1 VPVKLT
7 VNRFS
12 SFPPRLGEGI
22 TIANRFRLMRQIG
35 EGGMGSV
42 WLATHLGL
50 GIPCAIKFVEGEWR
64 RQPEM
69 VARFEREAK
78 VEAQL
83 RSPHVVHVLDHGVWN
98 GTPYIAMEFLEGEAL
113 ASRLDREGPIDA
125 ATTHRVIA
133 HVARALTR
141 AHAIG
146 IVHRDLKPEN
156 IYLVPGDDGEIAKVL
171 DFGVAKWT
179 SDWVV
184 SSVTKTGLLV
194 GTPLYMSPEQ
204 ARGTKEI
211 DFRADLWSLAVIA
224 FQCLTGELPFL
235 SEGLGDLL
243 AKIMFEP
250 IPVPSAIVPS
260 LTPEF
265 DAWWARA
272 SSRDMASRFQS
283 AKELADSLAVALGV
297 AGPSMVAAAPPGFRE
312 ASLSDYTLSV
322 SDGAI
327 PQESQPPPAMLWP
340 PTHTGKL
347 LAAGVVGVIVIASSI
362 WLQSGR
368 DGKKAGQTL
377 VTPSVAP
384 VSQTAS
390 PEPPPPVPVAPAPKT
405 ENTAEAVRSPSSEP
419 TTAATAPS
427 VTATATPVESLQKSN
442 DRKDDTSRRDRAS
455 KDTVQRA
462 PSRPDKQNKPSPPPP
477 PKAKGTD
484 FGI

>member
-1 VPVKLT
+1 
-7 VNRFS
+7 
-12 SFPPRLGEGI
+12 
-22 TIANRFRLMRQIG
+22 MRQIG

-98 GTPYIAMEFLEGEAL
+98 GTPYIAMEYLEGESL
-113 ASRLDREGPIDA
+113 AARLDREGRIDA
-125 ATTHRVIA
+125 ATTHRIVA

-171 DFGVAKWT
+171 DFGVAKWNT
-179 SDWVV
+179 DWVV
-184 SSVTKTGLLV
+184 NSVTKTGLLV

-211 DFRADLWSLAVIA
+211 DLRADLWALAVIA

-250 IPVPSAIVPS
+250 IPAPSAIVPT
-260 LTPEF
+260 LPLAF
-265 DAWWARA
+265 DAWWAQA
-272 SSRDMASRFQS
+272 SSREMEYRFQS
-283 AKELADSLAVALGV
+283 AKDLADSLASALDLEG
-297 AGPSMVAAAPPGFRE
+297 AATVAAAPPGMRE
-312 ASLSDYTLSV
+312 ASLHDYSLAV
-322 SDGAI
+322 SDGAA
-327 PQESQPPPAMLWP
+327 PQESHVSVGSVWP
-340 PTHTGKL
+340 LTQTGKL
-347 LAAGVVGVIVIASSI
+347 LAAGVIGVIVIAASI
-362 WLQSGR
+362 SFQNSR
-368 DGKKAGQTL
+368 DSKRSGQTL
-377 VTPSVAP
+377 VTPSAALATP
-384 VSQTAS
+384 TAAVD
-390 PEPPPPVPVAPAPKT
+390 PPPAAPKLDPPT
-405 ENTAEAVRSPSSEP
+405 EPVRIDPPS
-419 TTAATAPS
+419 ATS
-427 VTATATPVESLQKSN
+427 GTPVESLQKST
-442 DRKDDTSRRDRAS
+442 DRKEDTARRDNKTGKDSSPRSPS
-455 KDTVQRA
+455 KL
-462 PSRPDKQNKPSPPPP
+462 DKQNKPPTP
-477 PKAKGTD
+477 PKSKGGID